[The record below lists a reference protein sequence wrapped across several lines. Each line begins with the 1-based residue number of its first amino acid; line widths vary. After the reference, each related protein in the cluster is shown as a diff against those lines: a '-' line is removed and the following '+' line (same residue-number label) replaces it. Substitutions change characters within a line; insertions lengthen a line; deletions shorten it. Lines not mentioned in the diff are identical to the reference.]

1 MGMQVMSSIRREFVA
16 SHLRSQLDRLH
27 YVLGN
32 IEESNKVDCDYAYS
46 TLKEIENNLRQIR
59 KLCINN

>member
-27 YVLGN
+27 HVLGN
-32 IEESNKVDCDYAYS
+32 IEEANKVDCDYTHS

-59 KLCINN
+59 KLCVNN